1 MLRSGKGEILYFVV
15 IKMAHV
21 VADIDMTIERIKA
34 LPPEERDREAQ
45 WFWVKNYEE
54 FMKDMEEMK
63 AKGMKYIPC
72 WSCTHRNPDWS
83 CWCWK
88 LRKGK
93 PKIDY
98 LKIHDNGYVA
108 GYTTNTKFFEFY
120 KTDIAKAFETYWGS
134 FVKSLWIALYHAD
147 DINTILLLKTRK
159 HYVKEYIEDFILSE
173 YLECNQQKQ
182 PPK

>member
-1 MLRSGKGEILYFVV
+1 
-15 IKMAHV
+15 MAHV

-45 WFWVKNYEE
+45 WFWVKNYDE

-88 LRKGK
+88 LREGK

-147 DINTILLLKTRK
+147 DINTVLLLKTRK

-173 YLECNQQKQ
+173 YLVCNQLKQ

>member
-1 MLRSGKGEILYFVV
+1 MKLCRDKRRFYFVV
-15 IKMAHV
+15 DYMMAK
-21 VADIDMTIERIKA
+21 E
-34 LPPEERDREAQ
+34 
-45 WFWVKNYEE
+45 
-54 FMKDMEEMK
+54 
-63 AKGMKYIPC
+63 
-72 WSCTHRNPDWS
+72 
-83 CWCWK
+83 
-88 LRKGK
+88 K

-147 DINTILLLKTRK
+147 DINTVLLLKTRK

-173 YLECNQQKQ
+173 YLVCNQLKQ